1 MSAPETDLT
10 PGQRQVVEAIRDFI
24 QEHGYPPSQMELV
37 ALVGVNLSTVQG
49 YLTRLRDA
57 GVVAWEPGQFRTLR
71 LL

>member
-1 MSAPETDLT
+1 VSVPETDLT
-10 PGQRQVVEAIRDFI
+10 AGQRQVVDAIRAFI

-37 ALVGVNLSTVQG
+37 GLVGVNLSTVQG
-49 YLTRLRDA
+49 YLARLRDA